1 MNDRLML
8 PKGLF
13 VTGTDTG
20 IGKTV
25 ISAMLTLGLRARY
38 WKPIQS
44 GLDAETD
51 TQFVKRVTGLP
62 DSYFAAERFR
72 LNAPLSP
79 HAAAAIDG
87 LTINLQD
94 FALPTASPEERLI
107 VEGAGGLMV
116 PINSTHLMIELIAY
130 LALPAILVTRTG
142 LGTINHTLLSI
153 EALRRYAVPI
163 AGVIMNGPEN
173 EINRGAIEHYAK
185 IPVIGRVDQL
195 PAIEPDTLQYA
206 FDKIFTAEQ

>member
-1 MNDRLML
+1 MNDRLPL
-8 PKGLF
+8 PKRFF

-25 ISAMLTLGLRARY
+25 VSAMLTLGLRARY

-44 GLDAETD
+44 GLEAETD
-51 TQFVKRVTGLP
+51 TQFVKRVTRLP
-62 DSYFAAERFR
+62 DRYFASERFR

-79 HAAAAIDG
+79 HAAAAMDG
-87 LTINLQD
+87 LSIHLQD
-94 FALPTASPEERLI
+94 FTLPTAPPEERII

-130 LALPAILVTRTG
+130 LALPAILVTRTS

-153 EALRRYAVPI
+153 EALRQYAIPI

-173 EINRGAIEHYAK
+173 EINREAIEHYGK

-195 PAIEPDTLQYA
+195 TAIEPNTLQYA
-206 FDKIFTAEQ
+206 FDKIFAAEQ